1 MANVRYAVYSSMT
14 SGGKFAYKIY
24 KVDFLGRGTTSSG
37 KTEVEVIEP
46 VVGTY
51 FSFRR
56 GKSFLIN
63 PSNIFDNKR
72 QAIVAAIKMIKNLKT
87 IYYPNLP
94 NKPKGILD
102 YIFENGDLSVI
113 DFEKLYEKFR
123 RELKNG

>member
-14 SGGKFAYKIY
+14 SEGKFAYKIY
-24 KVDFLGRGTTSSG
+24 KVDFLGKGTTSSG
-37 KTEVEVIEP
+37 KTEVMVIEP
-46 VVGTY
+46 VVGAY
-51 FSFRR
+51 FSFRK
-56 GKSFLIN
+56 GKSFLIS

-72 QAIVAAIKMIKNLKT
+72 QAIVAAIKMMKNLKT
-87 IYYPNLP
+87 TYSSYLS
-94 NKPKGILD
+94 NKPKRMLD